1 MLFDSTVRRELA
13 RAFGATLVVML
24 TIVLTTFL
32 IRTVGQAADGAVAPQ
47 DVVLLLGYAAM
58 GNLPIMMTLS
68 LFIAIVLTLGRMYR
82 DSEMAIWFSSGIGL
96 SRFVRPVLRTSWP
109 VLLAV
114 AVLLLVVWPWGNRN
128 SLALRDRYQQRSD
141 LSRVTPGVFQ
151 ASSDGQRVFFIER
164 DSGVGAGA
172 SARSAASAG
181 AAVDAETAAGQ
192 ARNVFIL
199 TQQQHGEAVTSARV
213 GRLESAGDERFL
225 VLERGQRNDVNQT
238 SGERTLSSFER
249 YRVLVSER
257 AAHAAESTPPKAT
270 RTLELIAQPTARG
283 EAELTWRFGL
293 LLGAANLMV
302 LGVGLSAT
310 NPRRASNWNLL
321 FALLAFFVYYNL
333 INLSQAWVANGRI
346 AMGPM
351 LLGLHGSAFAVAFSL
366 LWWRDHAAVLSFK
379 RRKPRAATPAAT
391 T

>member
-68 LFIAIVLTLGRMYR
+68 LFVAIVLTLGRMYR

-128 SLALRDRYQQRSD
+128 TMELRDRYQQRSD

-164 DSGVGAGA
+164 ESSV
-172 SARSAASAG
+172 STG
-181 AAVDAETAAGQ
+181 AAVDARQ

-199 TQQQHGEAVTSARV
+199 TQQEHGEAVTSARS
-213 GRLESAGDERFL
+213 GRLESDGEDRYL
-225 VLERGQRNDVNQT
+225 VLERGQRNDVDQQ

-249 YRVLVSER
+249 YRVLASER
-257 AAHAAESTPPKAT
+257 TVRAAESTPPKAT
-270 RTLELIAQPTARG
+270 GTLELIAQPTARG

-333 INLSQAWVANGRI
+333 INLSQAWVASGRV

-351 LLGLHGSAFAVAFSL
+351 LLGLHGSAFAVAVGL

-379 RRKPRAATPAAT
+379 RRRPVADSKAPPLVSA
-391 T
+391 